1 MPRTPLNL
9 FDDISAFDNLLRA
22 WRLARRA
29 GRTAPGAAA
38 FHYQLENEVVGLR
51 AGLRR
56 GAYRPEGYHSFVV
69 TEPKRR
75 LVSAAPFHD
84 RVVHH
89 ALVGVLEPLFERR
102 FVFDSYACRKGKGT
116 HAAVARA
123 HRFTRRFRW
132 CLRADVRRFFPSVDH
147 EVLLETVRRVVR
159 CRRTLALVATI
170 LDHGKDVL
178 KAEAPKTLFPGDD
191 LLALL
196 RPKGLPIGN
205 LTSQFLANVFL
216 DPVDHFVKED
226 LRIRG
231 YVRYADDFRI
241 FHDDKEALRAVRLPF
256 EKCLEDR
263 RLLLHA
269 GKTQIAPCT
278 DGVPFLGFRLFP
290 DGRRRLLGAS
300 VRRFRRRS
308 KRLVDEVAA
317 GHTTPAAA
325 RASVRSWL
333 SHAEHANT
341 NRLRRQILEE
351 IRTRWN
357 DRQRRP
363 RSSSAPTTSSSGSSR
378 RRRSSP
384 GPGGT
389 P

>member
-1 MPRTPLNL
+1 MPRTTPDL
-9 FDDISAFDNLLRA
+9 FDEIASFDNLLRA
-22 WRLARRA
+22 WRLARKA

-38 FHYQLENEVVGLR
+38 FHYDLERGIVGLQM
-51 AGLRR
+51 ALR
-56 GAYRPEGYHSFVV
+56 GSTYRPGGYRSFVV

-75 LVSAAPFHD
+75 LVSAAPFRD

-89 ALVGVLEPLFERR
+89 AVVGVLEPLFERR
-102 FVFDSYACRKGKGT
+102 FVFDSYACRRGKGT
-116 HAAVARA
+116 HAAVERA
-123 HRFTRRFRW
+123 HGFARRFRW

-147 EVLLETVRRVVR
+147 GVLLDAVQRVVR
-159 CRRTLALVATI
+159 CGKTLDLLATI
-170 LDHGKDVL
+170 LDSGKDVL
-178 KAEAPKTLFPGDD
+178 KAEAPAVLFPGDD

-231 YVRYADDFRI
+231 YVRYADDFRL
-241 FHDDKEALRAVRLPF
+241 FHDDRAALLAARRRLEARIATQ
-256 EKCLEDR
+256 
-263 RLLLHA
+263 RLLLHER
-269 GKTQIAPCT
+269 KTQIAPCA

-300 VRRFRRRS
+300 VRRFRRRA

-317 GHTTPAAA
+317 GETTPDAA
-325 RASVRSWL
+325 RTSVRSWL
-333 SHAEHANT
+333 AHAKHANT
-341 NRLRRQILEE
+341 FRLRAQILEE
-351 IRTRWN
+351 LHARWN
-357 DRQRRP
+357 ARHP
-363 RSSSAPTTSSSGSSR
+363 RSSSAPTTSSSGSSP

-384 GPGGT
+384 R
-389 P
+389 